1 MIPSTIRTASV
12 PRDAGEVACAAT
24 GTGWRQ
30 TRKVVDAWVLAYEP
44 CAALP
49 MGKRSG
55 GTPETRAVAPRSV
68 ERFRWVE

>member
-30 TRKVVDAWVLAYEP
+30 TRKAVDAWVPAYEP

-49 MGKRSG
+49 MG
-55 GTPETRAVAPRSV
+55 
-68 ERFRWVE
+68 